1 MSDIFMI
8 RLHEAIL
15 FIYMLSVACYFFDF
29 VQKNNRVK
37 KIGFMMLVT
46 VFVIQTL
53 LIGQFVMEAGRFPVQ
68 TIVEGFYFFT
78 WLIILISIILSL
90 STRSELITF
99 MMNLIGFIFMAIHT
113 FQPVQYNSDTA
124 VSHMMNE
131 LLMIHVTLAITAYVM
146 FLIAALH
153 ALLYLIQMNNLKK
166 KKFNQKF
173 FRINDLA
180 SIGRFVGIFSVAGF
194 VLLLVSLIL
203 GIQWGLILIG
213 GTIWTDS
220 KVIGSMIVL
229 FIYGVFLLLFNQK
242 QLKVNILM
250 EINIILFLI
259 CMINYLLLSRYSEFH
274 QLMN

>member
-1 MSDIFMI
+1 MSDIFLI

-15 FIYMLSVACYFFDF
+15 FIYMLSIACYFFDF
-29 VQKNNRVK
+29 VQKNNQVK
-37 KIGFMMLVT
+37 KLGFIILVT
-46 VFVIQTL
+46 VFVLQTL
-53 LIGQFVMEAGRFPVQ
+53 LIGQFVLETGRFPVQ

-78 WLIILISIILSL
+78 WLTILISIILSW

-131 LLMIHVTLAITAYVM
+131 LLMIHVTLGITAYVM

-173 FRINDLA
+173 FRINDLP
-180 SIGRFVGIFSVAGF
+180 SIGKFVSIFSIAGF
-194 VLLLVSLIL
+194 VLLLISLIL

-213 GTIWTDS
+213 GSIVTDS
-220 KVIGSMIVL
+220 KVIGSIIVL
-229 FIYGVFLLLFNQK
+229 LIYGIFIYIFNK
-242 QLKVNILM
+242 QRLKVNILM
-250 EINIILFLI
+250 EMNIILFLI

>member
-1 MSDIFMI
+1 MI

-29 VQKNNRVK
+29 VEKNNRVK
-37 KIGFMMLVT
+37 KTGFMMLVG
-46 VFVIQTL
+46 VFMMQTL
-53 LIGQFVMEAGRFPVQ
+53 LVGQFIVNTGRFPVQ
-68 TIVEGFYFFT
+68 TISEGFYFFT
-78 WLIILISIILSL
+78 WLIILISIILSV

-99 MMNLIGFIFMAIHT
+99 MMNLIGFTFMAIHT
-113 FQPVQYNSDTA
+113 FQPLQYNSDTA

-180 SIGRFVGIFSVAGF
+180 SIGKFVSIFSIAGF
-194 VLLLVSLIL
+194 VLLLISLIL
-203 GIQWGLILIG
+203 GVQWGLILIG
-213 GTIWTDS
+213 GSIWADS

-229 FIYGVFLLLFNQK
+229 FIYGAFIFVFNQK
-242 QLKVNILM
+242 RLKVNILM

-274 QLMN
+274 QLIN